1 MLYSDQ
7 HEDDDA
13 VEALVIR
20 EDDEERGKGVWELKI
35 YGLAHDLGVAAHRLS
50 LQLPK
55 YELYETGS
63 QLRRAAKSVSANIV
77 EGYGRR
83 RYKAEYLRFLVF
95 AKASLSETEE
105 HLRYVQDCY
114 PAEQREVEVLLQ
126 AADTLGRKLHRF
138 MSLVEAH
145 HRS

>member
-1 MLYSDQ
+1 MVYDSE
-7 HEDDDA
+7 HEDDDL
-13 VEALVIR
+13 VEVSVVR
-20 EDDEERGKGVWELKI
+20 ESDVERGTGVWELKI

-50 LQLPK
+50 LRLPK

-83 RYKAEYLRFLVF
+83 RYQAEYVRFLVF

-114 PAEQREVEVLLQ
+114 PGEQKEVHVLLE
-126 AADTLGRKLHRF
+126 AADILGRKLHRF
-138 MSLVEAH
+138 MSLVETQ